1 MARVLFPD
9 APNHKLATLSYY
21 LANDKTK
28 VRDYLKNAH
37 SSLVDVDLTA
47 TLLQHLIKKI
57 DKCHSIEYLYIFSMQ
72 CRVPSVM
79 PFGEHKDVQISLL
92 PSKYKLW
99 IGGQDKFDPWIKFAI
114 ELDSASL
121 AHRHYEST
129 KGSILG
135 TYEDYQF
142 LESRQPSN
150 RPAIEIKK

>member
-1 MARVLFPD
+1 MYGYSGKILHID
-9 APNHKLATLSYY
+9 L
-21 LANDKTK
+21 KTK
-28 VRDYLKNAH
+28 KNW
-37 SSLVDVDLTA
+37 VET
-47 TLLQHLIKKI
+47 KP
-57 DKCHSIEYLYIFSMQ
+57 E
-72 CRVPSVM
+72 
-79 PFGEHKDVQISLL
+79 EW
-92 PSKYKLW
+92 YKLW